1 MLDLQKTL
9 PMKNHLPSLTPVYQ
23 SNGNSVSTWTG
34 FDFWGDQRSHVYDNY
49 NSDDYGACSPRF
61 CTSPLLPRNH
71 QYSYPLSPKSRL
83 QAIVDGR
90 KELMEIIQD
99 MPESS
104 YELSFKD
111 IVDEQQEAD
120 QKDIEIDEGSL
131 KYKPDINMK
140 QKKKKKKIMSRSESM
155 DSGVFLLKMPFPTSL
170 GMKGKSTAG
179 NHRSK
184 VSLKP
189 PLEGS
194 DNTGDKEWWRVRFLS
209 TGEGKKRGK
218 SSIRGSISS
227 SSSGGSSRSREDDS
241 DFTPGCWSFGK
252 KCRSRQ
258 QRGAACE

>member
-1 MLDLQKTL
+1 MLDLQKIL

-71 QYSYPLSPKSRL
+71 QYSNPLSPKSRL

-90 KELMEIIQD
+90 KELMEIIQN

-140 QKKKKKKIMSRSESM
+140 QKKKKKIMSRSESM

-227 SSSGGSSRSREDDS
+227 SSSGGSSRSRYIFFS
-241 DFTPGCWSFGK
+241 YCCK
-252 KCRSRQ
+252 K
-258 QRGAACE
+258 